1 MEAEELILPSQ
12 GKPMSAS
19 TAVQTA
25 PSSHEK
31 KPRTSICCKT
41 YCSRIRRVKSRGAV
55 LVLVLNTLVD
65 LSYYGTLGHVLQR
78 LLISEVHP
86 TGMVSFI
93 EIVIG
98 NALPLLLYPLAGWLA
113 DVHLGRYKTIRASLW
128 LMWSGFVV
136 FLLVFSIYYPNRQ
149 HDWAHVLAFY
159 VTFPI
164 VFIVINVG
172 IAGFQANIIPFGLD
186 QMPTASGA
194 ELSAFVHWY
203 YWTRNIG
210 AAVILTI
217 LLCTTTTDPII
228 IAESVVEVVCLSAA
242 LLCCYLLKKW
252 MVIEPQS
259 SNPFKTVYGV
269 LKFAVKHK
277 SPLNRSSLTY
287 WEDEL
292 PSRVD
297 LAKSKYGG
305 PFSVESVENVKTFL
319 RISVVLAALGGFIIV
334 YYTVSIPYIVCCI
347 LRALDLFW

>member
-1 MEAEELILPSQ
+1 MEAGELVPPSQ
-12 GKPMSAS
+12 DKDKSAS
-19 TAVQTA
+19 TDAQTA
-25 PSSHEK
+25 PPSREK
-31 KPRTSICCKT
+31 KPRTSMCCKT
-41 YCSRIRRVKSRGAV
+41 YCSRIRRVRSRGAV

-65 LSYYGTLGHVLQR
+65 LSYYGSLGHVLQT
-78 LLISEVHP
+78 LLINEVHP

-93 EIVIG
+93 EIVVG
-98 NALPLLLYPLAGWLA
+98 NAIPQLLYPLAGWLA

-128 LMWSGFVV
+128 LIWSGFVA
-136 FLLVFSIYYPNRQ
+136 LLLAFIIHYPNSD
-149 HDWAHVLAFY
+149 HYWAHVLAFY

-164 VFIVINVG
+164 VFIIINVG

-186 QMPTASGA
+186 QMPTASGE

-210 AAVILTI
+210 AAVVLTI
-217 LLCTTTTDPII
+217 LLCTTTTEPII
-228 IAESVVEVVCLSAA
+228 IAQSVVEVVCLSAA

-252 MVIEPQS
+252 LVIEPQS

-292 PSRVD
+292 PSRID

-305 PFSVESVENVKTFL
+305 PFSIESVENVKTFL
-319 RISVVLAALGGFIIV
+319 HISVVLAALGGFIVV
-334 YYTVSIPYIVCCI
+334 YYTVSIPYTVCCT
-347 LRALDLFW
+347 LRA